1 MIRPFEIRD
10 IPTLHQYRQRGLFLD
25 SVPTLTWGRTLVP
38 MGAAFSPL
46 SNVTGVF
53 TSIYQDDNHAGAAP
67 IVGQVSHASGATFAR
82 FTFIAPDAA
91 IESPALS
98 PLLEHLIQRVG
109 ARGAQSL
116 VAEVDEKAHTFE
128 ALRRAAFSIYSRQRI
143 WRVTAA
149 PDSGEAHL
157 WRPGEAIH
165 EFDQRRLYN
174 LLVPG
179 LVQQVEPVH
188 MGSQGWVLYEDGEL
202 RAFASVQTGPRG
214 IWVQP
219 FIHPEMLQVT
229 ARLAGL
235 IQRLGPKTARPVYI
249 CLRSYTAWLAD
260 AMQDL
265 NAEPGPAQAVMV
277 RRLATE
283 VRKPALQALPAING
297 GAKPVQNMRPKERV
311 HPTRKHQKREPAR
324 RG

>member
-53 TSIYQDDNHAGAAP
+53 TSIYQDDSDPGAAP
-67 IVGQVSHASGATFAR
+67 IVGQVSHASGASFAR

-116 VAEVDEKAHTFE
+116 VAEVDEKTHTFE
-128 ALRRAAFSIYSRQRI
+128 ALRRATFSIYSRQRI
-143 WRVTAA
+143 WRLAAA
-149 PDSGEAHL
+149 PESSGASL

-174 LLVPG
+174 MLVPA

-219 FIHPEMLQVT
+219 FIHPEMLEVT
-229 ARLAGL
+229 ARLADL

-265 NAEPGPAQAVMV
+265 GAEPGPGQAVMV

-283 VRKPALQALPAING
+283 VRKPVRQALPAING
-297 GAKPVQNMRPKERV
+297 GAEPVQHMQPEKLI
-311 HPTRKHQKREPAR
+311 HPAR
-324 RG
+324 GRKQQRSRHR